1 MNMKN
6 LIPWSRRNVPVR
18 REDDNPFYSLQRS
31 INQVFENFFEGFDLG
46 PFGLGSS
53 MTSFSPR
60 LDVSETEREFH
71 ITAELPGMDEKDE
84 EVSLN
89 NSLLTLR
96 GEKKA
101 EKDDRRKDY
110 YRMERSYGMF
120 ERTIP
125 IPEGVDLDKVEASF
139 KKGILTVSLPKSAE
153 YQKERKR
160 IPIKAA

>member
-1 MNMKN
+1 
-6 LIPWSRRNVPVR
+6 
-18 REDDNPFYSLQRS
+18 
-31 INQVFENFFEGFDLG
+31 
-46 PFGLGSS
+46 

-60 LDVSETEREFH
+60 LDVSETERKFH
-71 ITAELPGMDEKDE
+71 ITAELPGKDEKDV

-89 NSLLTLR
+89 NGLLTLR

-139 KKGILTVSLPKSAE
+139 KKGILTVSLLKSAD

-160 IPIKAA
+160 IPINAA